1 MRWPP
6 AALPPHSSRR
16 SDTRKRRR
24 SRSCRQRR
32 LVHRRHHLVTCDV
45 IGPVAHT
52 VPRSLCS
59 VRLIGMDLGIDNNHR
74 ESSSGPRRVWFS
86 QQIRGRDRPDTH
98 PSHPRGHAR
107 EASGRDRASGGLHRP
122 CEHLVPR
129 RCDLAAAKAR
139 QAGNASSNARG
150 CGRPDNAVEG
160 SRVDPIVN
168 GRRQGQQPA
177 HGCPDMVSSYTQ
189 AASGL
194 RG

>member
-1 MRWPP
+1 MRQSHVAGEKLFVNYAGTTLEVIDGTTGEVLNVQLFV
-6 AALPPHSSRR
+6 AAPGASSY
-16 SDTRKRRR
+16 TWAEATWT
-24 SRSCRQRR
+24 Q
-32 LVHRRHHLVTCDV
+32 
-45 IGPVAHT
+45 G
-52 VPRSLCS
+52 
-59 VRLIGMDLGIDNNHR
+59 LG
-74 ESSSGPRRVWFS
+74 
-86 QQIRGRDRPDTH
+86 DTH
-98 PSHPRGHAR
+98 PSHPCGHAWD
-107 EASGRDRASGGLHRP
+107 ASGRDRASGGLHRP

-150 CGRPDNAVEG
+150 CGRLDNAVEG
-160 SRVDPIVN
+160 SQVDPIVN